1 MNMPMRSLLPGK
13 KLLLVA
19 MAALL
24 SVACANQ
31 LRESVPESTWRP
43 DKTEPAIEA
52 AKAWLALVDSGNA
65 AAAWDEAS
73 ALFKA
78 AVSKEQWQTD
88 VAQARESLGA
98 VKSRAIKSAIYE
110 TSLPGVPDGEYVVII
125 LDSEFTTQPDAMET
139 VTPAYEDGGWKISG
153 YYVQ

>member
-1 MNMPMRSLLPGK
+1 MNTPLKFLLLRK

-24 SVACANQ
+24 AAACANQ
-31 LRESVPESTWRP
+31 PRESVSESTWRP

-65 AAAWDEAS
+65 GAAWDEAS
-73 ALFKA
+73 DLFKA
-78 AVSKEQWQTD
+78 AVTKEQWQTD
-88 VAQARESLGA
+88 VAQARASLGA

-125 LDSEFTTQPDAMET
+125 FDSEFATQPDAMET

-153 YYVQ
+153 YYLQ

>member
-1 MNMPMRSLLPGK
+1 MRFLLPVK

-19 MAALL
+19 MVALL
-24 SVACANQ
+24 AAACANQ
-31 LRESVPESTWRP
+31 PRESVPESTWRP

-52 AKAWLALVDSGNA
+52 AKAWLALVDSGDA
-65 AAAWDEAS
+65 AAAWDQAS

-98 VKSRAIKSAIYE
+98 VKSRSIKSAIYE
-110 TSLPGVPDGEYVVII
+110 TSLPGVPDGEYVVIVF
-125 LDSEFTTQPDAMET
+125 DSEFTTQPDAMET
-139 VTPAYEDGGWKISG
+139 VTPAFEDGVWKVSG